1 MPSHANK
8 NFRLATTFGVVAA
21 CSSLI
26 FAHAPVAQAGCT
38 FLMPIGGNGDGPKP
52 YIVKKRVERPK
63 GLIGKAVGRTNWNTD
78 FVVNQ
83 PYASYKLFFTA
94 DSTDNNPG
102 SYPIEAFLKFSDGS
116 NLKVVDEFMKPPT
129 ILGQLDSAFA
139 HRCRVS
145 TNE

>member
-1 MPSHANK
+1 MPSLANK

-26 FAHAPVAQAGCT
+26 FAHAPLAQAGCT

-83 PYASYKLFFTA
+83 P
-94 DSTDNNPG
+94 
-102 SYPIEAFLKFSDGS
+102 
-116 NLKVVDEFMKPPT
+116 
-129 ILGQLDSAFA
+129 
-139 HRCRVS
+139 
-145 TNE
+145 